1 MAKFRWIKLAHLMPH
16 VIWYC
21 KFKETKPRKLNTC
34 TSYRDLAS
42 RRASNSSSSSSSSPS
57 SASPGSASS
66 AKGKAHIKLPSYG
79 SSHQMKKKKKSHIC
93 KGNPVNSYKDK
104 SNMINSTSSCNGS
117 PWRKSNPHQGS
128 IKEEAAFVDL
138 YSDSHLQDNRDPCAA
153 LDAYSPNEI
162 ILDLQE
168 LQSKLKNLSNHIGN
182 GNKRSLDYCNHKNYD
197 DDDDDEYHHE
207 YSLFL

>member
-1 MAKFRWIKLAHLMPH
+1 
-16 VIWYC
+16 
-21 KFKETKPRKLNTC
+21 
-34 TSYRDLAS
+34 
-42 RRASNSSSSSSSSPS
+42 
-57 SASPGSASS
+57 
-66 AKGKAHIKLPSYG
+66 
-79 SSHQMKKKKKSHIC
+79 MKKKKKSHIC

-207 YSLFL
+207 YSLLMPSSPILNEDYDSPSFASKNTACNTNMEIKDDHITMKKSLNDTLYRNCSSLVSSPKR